1 MIEVALPVTG
11 HGWTRLDHGLDHGLG
26 HGPDHRYG
34 WAGAEAEH
42 GRSPS
47 G

>member
-11 HGWTRLDHGLDHGLG
+11 HGWTRLDHGLE
-26 HGPDHRYG
+26 

-42 GRSPS
+42 GRPPS